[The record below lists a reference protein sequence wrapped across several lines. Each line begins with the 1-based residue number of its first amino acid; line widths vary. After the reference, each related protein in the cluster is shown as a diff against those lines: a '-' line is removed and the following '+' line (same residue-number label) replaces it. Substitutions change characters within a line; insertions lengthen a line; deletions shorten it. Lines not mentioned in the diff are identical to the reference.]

1 MKRRV
6 ELLAPAGN
14 PEGFY
19 GAIHAGADAVYLGG
33 DRFNARAY
41 ADNFTAEELSACIRY
56 AHMFNRRVWL
66 TLNTLVKESE
76 FDSLYPY
83 LQPLYEAGLDGVIV
97 QDLGVFALVRKC
109 FPDMELHVSTQM
121 TVTGRYGAELLSR
134 AGAAR
139 VVPARELS
147 LEEIRNL
154 KARSGIQVE
163 VFIHGAMC
171 YSYSGQCLFSSILG
185 GRSGNRGRC
194 AQPCRLPY
202 RVEAGQGRLGECYP
216 LSLKDLCTI
225 EHIPELIE
233 AGIDSF
239 KIEGRMKRA
248 EYTAGVT
255 AIYRKYIDRYYA
267 GEWGEPDREDLEA
280 LARLYIRSERQDG
293 YFDRRNGRDMIS
305 LQSPSYNSPDER
317 LADAIRA
324 RYLDRRLSLPV
335 TMRADFTVGEPAR
348 LTLTLDESGTLE
360 GKRILDGSGTLDG
373 SRDLEG
379 SGSLRFTAEGEVVQ
393 AAQKQPVTLE
403 NIQRQL
409 SKLGDTP
416 FCAKDLQVRL
426 SENAFYPLKG
436 MNDLRRRATDG
447 MEKLLIRENGFESRS
462 WKALRND
469 SSGQTGVNIRKRSEP
484 SGGDEDGRFAAS
496 GGAFHVLFRTRE
508 QADAIL
514 NVMRESGRPAIGR
527 VYVEADLIPPAFE
540 KLNGEF
546 AAKLYEIRESGCGLA
561 IALPPV
567 IRERDEEFLT
577 GIWDIYE
584 THRDLFDGF
593 LVRSVD
599 GIGFVREKIRR
610 QTVERN
616 MQDTRPEAAPD
627 VPMYGDAGLYIW
639 NRTALRRLQRG
650 DREKSKTQEYPA
662 QGQVPDP
669 LAVLSGFCMP
679 YELKAA
685 DQRKLL
691 GVSEIACEK
700 VVYGRIPLMVTANC
714 IFKTAGH
721 CDKAGEDI
729 GYLTDRYGKKFPV
742 LKNCRHCMNIVY
754 NSLPLSLHGEL
765 SKWRDMVDFRLDLTV
780 EDGQETARTLQY
792 FMSGACGELP
802 YEEYT
807 TGHEKRGAE

>member
-1 MKRRV
+1 MERKV

-41 ADNFTAEELSACIRY
+41 ADNFTAEELLACIRY

-97 QDLGVFALVRKC
+97 QDLGVFALVREC
-109 FPDMELHVSTQM
+109 FPDMELHASTQM
-121 TVTGRYGAELLSR
+121 TVTGRYGAELLRR
-134 AGAAR
+134 AGATR

-147 LEEIRNL
+147 LAEIRAL
-154 KARSGIQVE
+154 KAGSDIQVE

-202 RVEAGQGRLGECYP
+202 HVEAGQGRLGECYP
-216 LSLKDLCTI
+216 LSLKDLCAI

-267 GEWGEPDREDLEA
+267 GEWGEPDREDLET

-293 YFDRRNGRDMIS
+293 YFEHRNGRDMIS

-335 TMRADFTVGEPAR
+335 AMRADFTVGEPAR
-348 LTLTLDESGTLE
+348 LTLTLDESG
-360 GKRILDGSGTLDG
+360 
-373 SRDLEG
+373 
-379 SGSLRFTAEGEVVQ
+379 SLCFTAEGEVIQ

-447 MEKLLIRENGFESRS
+447 MEELLIRENGFTLR
-462 WKALRND
+462 KALKND
-469 SSGQTGVNIRKRSEP
+469 FTERVGADFRKHSEP
-484 SGGDEDGRFAAS
+484 AGGGEDCRPAAS
-496 GGAFHVLFRTRE
+496 GCGAFHVLFRTWE

-527 VYVEADLIPPAFE
+527 VYAEADLILQAFGE
-540 KLNGEF
+540 PNGEF
-546 AAKLYEIRESGCGLA
+546 AAKFYEIHENGCGLA
-561 IALPPV
+561 IALPRI
-567 IRERDEEFLT
+567 IREQDAGFLT
-577 GIWDIYE
+577 EIWDIYE
-584 THRDLFDGF
+584 SHRELFDGF

-599 GIGFVREKIRR
+599 SIGFLKEKIH
-610 QTVERN
+610 QTTGGQKG
-616 MQDTRPEAAPD
+616 QDTRPKAAPD

-650 DREKSKTQEYPA
+650 DREKCKAQEPYPT
-662 QGQVPDP
+662 QGQVSDP

-691 GVSEIACEK
+691 GVSKIACEK

-721 CDKAGEDI
+721 CDRAGEDI
-729 GYLTDRYGKKFPV
+729 GYLMDRYGKKFPV

-780 EDGQETARTLQY
+780 EDGPETARILQY
-792 FMSGACGELP
+792 FISGARGELP